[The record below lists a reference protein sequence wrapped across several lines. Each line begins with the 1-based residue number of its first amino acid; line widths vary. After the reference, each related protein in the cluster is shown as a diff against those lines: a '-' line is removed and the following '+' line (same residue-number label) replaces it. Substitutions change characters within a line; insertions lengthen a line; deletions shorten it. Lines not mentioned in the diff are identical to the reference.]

1 MSRAWGAPG
10 LKVSCNVT
18 LLKRQEKGLPVESG
32 FLQRSAYKTS
42 ELPTAWEVG
51 GDPGRAPSS
60 CHLDMQRDLRGWS
73 LQPM

>member
-1 MSRAWGAPG
+1 MGAPG

-51 GDPGRAPSS
+51 GTLEEPLPPVIWICREI
-60 CHLDMQRDLRGWS
+60 
-73 LQPM
+73 